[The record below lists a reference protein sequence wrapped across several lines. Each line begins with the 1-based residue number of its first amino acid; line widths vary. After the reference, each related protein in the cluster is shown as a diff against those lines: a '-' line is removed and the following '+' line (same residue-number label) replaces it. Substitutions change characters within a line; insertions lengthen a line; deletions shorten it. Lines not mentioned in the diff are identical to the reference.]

1 MHVPAQESAR
11 SVFVA
16 FLRLGLTSFGGPI
29 AHLGYMHE
37 AFVVRR
43 RWLTD
48 AQFAQLLAVCQLLP
62 GPASSQLGFA
72 IGWMRAGWQGA
83 LAAFVAFTT
92 PSAVALLLLAR
103 YAAALDRGVGTA
115 VLHGLK
121 ISAVVIVA
129 HAVWRMVRT
138 MTPDVQRVII
148 AILAAAIVLQLGTAW
163 GQLFVI
169 AIGAIA
175 GWLVCADANGSDM
188 SAPTLAISPRTSR
201 TAAVLFVVG
210 LSLALF
216 WSTSAPSVPGIAAAF
231 YRAGALVFGG
241 GHVVLPLLEQSL
253 VNTGWMSAESFML
266 GYGAAQAVPGPLF
279 SVAAYMGAAS
289 GAHLVLASLVALLA
303 IFTPG
308 FLLLIAVLPAWSQL
322 RAFPRATRVI
332 AGINAAV
339 VGILTAALYDPVLT
353 SAVHNINDAIL
364 ALLGLLVLARTS
376 PIWAV
381 ISSVA
386 GAVLLF
392 VFSSSVS

>member
-1 MHVPAQESAR
+1 MHVPAPDSSR

-83 LAAFVAFTT
+83 LAAFIAFTT
-92 PSAVALLLLAR
+92 PSAMALLVLAR

-121 ISAVVIVA
+121 LSAVVIVA
-129 HAVWRMVRT
+129 HGVLRMVRT
-138 MTPDVQRVII
+138 MTPDVQRVLI
-148 AILAAAIVLQLGTAW
+148 AVAAALIVLQIGTAW
-163 GQLFVI
+163 GQIF
-169 AIGAIA
+169 AIVLGAAA
-175 GWLVCADANGSDM
+175 GWFVCHDSSGIETPTPILVV
-188 SAPTLAISPRTSR
+188 SPRVSR
-201 TAAVLFVVG
+201 SAAVLFVVG
-210 LSLALF
+210 LALALL
-216 WSTSAPSVPGIAAAF
+216 WSLSTPSVPAIAAAF

-241 GHVVLPLLEQSL
+241 GHVVLPLLEESL
-253 VNTGWMSAESFML
+253 VTTGWMSAESFML

-289 GAHLVLASLVALLA
+289 GTHLVWSALVAIAA
-303 IFTPG
+303 IFAPG
-308 FLLLIAVLPAWSQL
+308 FLLLIAVLPVWPQL
-322 RAFPRATRVI
+322 HELPRATRII

-339 VGILTAALYDPVLT
+339 VGILAAALYDPVWT
-353 SAVHNINDAIL
+353 SAVRTAWDI
-364 ALLGLLVLARTS
+364 ALLLLGWVVLSRTS

-381 ISSVA
+381 LFTVA

-392 VFSSSVS
+392 FLK

>member
-1 MHVPAQESAR
+1 MHVPAPDSSR

-83 LAAFVAFTT
+83 LAAFIAFTT
-92 PSAVALLLLAR
+92 PSAVALLVLAR

-115 VLHGLK
+115 VLQGLK
-121 ISAVVIVA
+121 LSAVVIVA
-129 HAVWRMVRT
+129 HGLLRMVRT
-138 MTPDVQRVII
+138 MTPDVQRVLI
-148 AILAAAIVLQLGTAW
+148 AVAAALVVLQIGSAW
-163 GQLFVI
+163 GQIF
-169 AIGAIA
+169 AIVFGAAA
-175 GWLVCADANGSDM
+175 GWFVCHDSSGIEPPT
-188 SAPTLAISPRTSR
+188 PTLVVSARVSR
-201 TAAVLFVVG
+201 SAAVLFVVG
-210 LSLALF
+210 LALALL
-216 WSTSAPSVPGIAAAF
+216 WSLRTPSAPAIAAAF

-253 VNTGWMSAESFML
+253 VTTGWMSAESFML

-289 GAHLVLASLVALLA
+289 GTHLVWSAIVAIAA
-303 IFTPG
+303 IFAPG
-308 FLLLIAVLPAWSQL
+308 FLLLIAVLPVWSQL
-322 RAFPRATRVI
+322 RALPRATRII

-339 VGILTAALYDPVLT
+339 VGILAAALYDPVWT
-353 SAVHNINDAIL
+353 SAVRGAGDIVL
-364 ALLGLLVLARTS
+364 LLLGWFVLSRTS
-376 PIWAV
+376 AIWAV
-381 ISSVA
+381 LFTVA

-392 VFSSSVS
+392 FLK